1 MFRFNDDGDGRKEV
15 YKICQYMMQWQNLAI
30 KSTLEIFIASLK
42 NV

>member
-1 MFRFNDDGDGRKEV
+1 MLRFNDDGDSRKEE